1 MGSHYGKLK
10 NLKIPVLI
18 IHGLNDPFE
27 SIEHSKKLASV
38 IPNLKTKWYINM
50 GHYLP
55 SNLIDFLFDFCL
67 CLVLN
72 YCHY

>member
-55 SNLIDFLFDFCL
+55 SNLIDSIIREIILSYLISVF
-67 CLVLN
+67 V
-72 YCHY
+72 